1 MLLREREERKRKKS
15 TRRGARESRA
25 FQVRRSQNKQK
36 FERFTSRR
44 LRLFHQTEPRTFAR
58 PHARRRTGR
67 FSRSPWMT
75 LPSFPLLQGAVTNF
89 PKPKKENLNAETRSE
104 RRNANDES
112 RVPLLFADVEETEVP
127 TKDAVLMVKP
137 NIVAG
142 FLGYLL

>member
-1 MLLREREERKRKKS
+1 
-15 TRRGARESRA
+15 
-25 FQVRRSQNKQK
+25 
-36 FERFTSRR
+36 
-44 LRLFHQTEPRTFAR
+44 
-58 PHARRRTGR
+58 
-67 FSRSPWMT
+67 MT
-75 LPSFPLLQGAVTNF
+75 LPSFPLLQGAVTKSALHF
-89 PKPKKENLNAETRSE
+89 LKPNKKKMLNAETRSE

>member
-1 MLLREREERKRKKS
+1 M
-15 TRRGARESRA
+15 
-25 FQVRRSQNKQK
+25 
-36 FERFTSRR
+36 
-44 LRLFHQTEPRTFAR
+44 
-58 PHARRRTGR
+58 
-67 FSRSPWMT
+67 
-75 LPSFPLLQGAVTNF
+75 
-89 PKPKKENLNAETRSE
+89 LNAETRSE

>member
-1 MLLREREERKRKKS
+1 
-15 TRRGARESRA
+15 
-25 FQVRRSQNKQK
+25 
-36 FERFTSRR
+36 
-44 LRLFHQTEPRTFAR
+44 
-58 PHARRRTGR
+58 
-67 FSRSPWMT
+67 MT

>member
-1 MLLREREERKRKKS
+1 
-15 TRRGARESRA
+15 
-25 FQVRRSQNKQK
+25 
-36 FERFTSRR
+36 
-44 LRLFHQTEPRTFAR
+44 
-58 PHARRRTGR
+58 
-67 FSRSPWMT
+67 MT
-75 LPSFPLLQGAVTNF
+75 LPSFPLLQGAVTKSATF
-89 PKPKKENLNAETRSE
+89 PNQTKKNLNAETRSE